1 MMWSSRVPAPIA
13 WRFWRTGWWWKRER
27 RRRCSIGRAMR
38 RRARSSRRLHRRR
51 LDPRS
56 SLPFPPRALPRAGLV
71 LLFVVEFVVQIVV
84 LVEVVQVL
92 VLELVLIQVV
102 VEVLVEALVL
112 FEFLEILF
120 VETVAATLERPVRR
134 VTGQHCHPLLGLWL
148 NEPCLYDSSPAR
160 VLRASLRRSVAPNAR
175 LRSRIDDGVTSIN
188 SSSSMY
194 SSASSNVT
202 CRGGSRM
209 IISSDAVVRMFVSFF
224 SFAAFTSMS
233 SGRALSPTII
243 PSYTGSPG
251 RTNSVPRSWRLNSA
265 KATATPSRSATSTP
279 RLRPEIGPP
288 QGPYS

>member
-71 LLFVVEFVVQIVV
+71 LLFVVEFLVQI
-84 LVEVVQVL
+84 
-92 VLELVLIQVV
+92 V

-134 VTGQHCHPLLGLWL
+134 VTGQHCHPLLGLSVERAL
-148 NEPCLYDSSPAR
+148 P
-160 VLRASLRRSVAPNAR
+160 LRFESRPGAPGE
-175 LRSRIDDGVTSIN
+175 L
-188 SSSSMY
+188 
-194 SSASSNVT
+194 
-202 CRGGSRM
+202 
-209 IISSDAVVRMFVSFF
+209 
-224 SFAAFTSMS
+224 AAFRRPQ
-233 SGRALSPTII
+233 RALAQPD
-243 PSYTGSPG
+243 
-251 RTNSVPRSWRLNSA
+251 RRRRHLD
-265 KATATPSRSATSTP
+265 
-279 RLRPEIGPP
+279 
-288 QGPYS
+288 

>member
-1 MMWSSRVPAPIA
+1 MWSSRVPAPIA
-13 WRFWRTGWWWKRER
+13 RRFWRTGWWWKRER

-38 RRARSSRRLHRRR
+38 RRAHSSRRLHRRR
-51 LDPRS
+51 LDPKS
-56 SLPFPPRALPRAGLV
+56 SFPFPPRALPRAGLV

-84 LVEVVQVL
+84 LVE
-92 VLELVLIQVV
+92 V